1 MFGFLCILQ
10 SVLNVSLRLT
20 SYCSHCPEDSG
31 SVCPSV
37 CPTVCPSV
45 CPTGEPNQNPTSQ
58 AAGETPEALIAQI
71 QQMKMLLCVYGSE
84 VEHLDVNLTAWPSS
98 FKQQLATFCP
108 SIYYISSA
116 RATWGDS
123 RNDCLNRGADLV
135 IINSREEQDFL
146 TWFKK
151 RLWIGLTDAEKEAG
165 WKWVDGTR
173 LTTSYWGHDEPNSD
187 LGTNEDCGE
196 MRFYESEN
204 NWNDVP
210 CDMENSW
217 ICERKLQG

>member
-1 MFGFLCILQ
+1 MAAIDRISVEHEEPASAAKSPGRIIFSLLLLMFGFLCILQ

-20 SYCSHCPEDSG
+20 S
-31 SVCPSV
+31 
-37 CPTVCPSV
+37 
-45 CPTGEPNQNPTSQ
+45 
-58 AAGETPEALIAQI
+58 
-71 QQMKMLLCVYGSE
+71 
-84 VEHLDVNLTAWPSS
+84 WPSS